1 MRKSSVIQ
9 SSMGQDCSVASD
21 SVPVA
26 VSNAD
31 PSTFPPSLSKTLEIS
46 VFELT
51 TLFTSKNAI
60 TNN

>member
-1 MRKSSVIQ
+1 
-9 SSMGQDCSVASD
+9 MGQDCSVASD

-31 PSTFPPSLSKTLEIS
+31 PLTFPSSLSKTSEIS

-51 TLFTSKNAI
+51 TLITGKNAI